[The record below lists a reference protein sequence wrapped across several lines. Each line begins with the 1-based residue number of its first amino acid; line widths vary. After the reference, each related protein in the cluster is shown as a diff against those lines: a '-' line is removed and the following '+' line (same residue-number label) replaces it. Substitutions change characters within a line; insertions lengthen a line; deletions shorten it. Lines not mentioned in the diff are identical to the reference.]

1 MGRPSLLGG
10 KLMTWRQLSALILF
24 FMLGLAFSPGVQAG
38 EVGNFTQVEG
48 QVELL
53 KSGQP
58 PAIPVEVQTGV
69 EVKDVIITK
78 AESRTKLRL
87 LDDTTLT
94 IAPLSQITLE
104 SYMCDE
110 QKCKRQA
117 VTEIAQGLVHVV
129 VPKIFP
135 SKEPDFLLKTQTAIM
150 GVRGTEFYI
159 LVIENPSPPSESGSA
174 PDFFKAVRVRAL
186 ETTQAPVSTDVFVKS
201 GRVIMNSSNPN
212 IKDTVLLGANQSSR
226 VILNQ
231 PPGPRIPLARN
242 DFQRLKS
249 SLVTGVTRA
258 QVGHTKN
265 PKELLQKLPVKP
277 PRLEKSA
284 PGKGKMAP
292 GPSKSAPTPPLKP
305 KVAPPKPGDKAPK
318 PATKPPAAPVKPPQA
333 KEKPAAP
340 AMKPLKPAEK
350 PSPPAAKQPLKKE
363 LTQAPPAKKEAARAK
378 APKPAKKEPAR
389 AAPAKPRK
397 EPARVKAPKPPASP
411 LQKPAPPSKP
421 PPSTKA
427 APPAK
432 AAPPPKS
439 KLPEK

>member
-1 MGRPSLLGG
+1 
-10 KLMTWRQLSALILF
+10 MTWRQPSALILF
-24 FMLGLAFSPGVQAG
+24 FMMGLAFSPGVQAA
-38 EVGNFTQVEG
+38 EVGSFTEVEG

-58 PAIPVEVQTGV
+58 PAISVEVQIGV
-69 EVKDVIITK
+69 EVKDVVITK
-78 AESRTKLRL
+78 SESRAKLRL
-87 LDDTTLT
+87 LDETTLT
-94 IAPLSQITLE
+94 IAPLSQITME
-104 SYMCDE
+104 SYMCDV

-135 SKEPDFLLKTQTAIM
+135 SKEPDFLLKTQTAIL

-159 LVIENPSPPSESGSA
+159 LVIENPSPSSESGSA

-226 VILNQ
+226 IPLNQ
-231 PPGPRIPLARN
+231 PPGPRIPLIGK

-249 SLVTGVTRA
+249 SLVTGVTPA
-258 QVGHTKN
+258 QVGRTKN
-265 PKELLQKLPVKP
+265 PRELLQKLPEKP

-284 PGKGKMAP
+284 PGKGKAAP
-292 GPSKSAPTPPLKP
+292 APSKSAPAPPLKP
-305 KVAPPKPGDKAPK
+305 KVAPSKPGDKAPT

-340 AMKPLKPAEK
+340 AVKPLKPAEK
-350 PSPPAAKQPLKKE
+350 PSAPAAKQPLKKE
-363 LTQAPPAKKEAARAK
+363 PTQAPAAKKEAARAK
-378 APKPAKKEPAR
+378 APKPTKKEPSR
-389 AAPAKPRK
+389 AAPPKPKK
-397 EPARVKAPKPPASP
+397 EAARMKAAKPPASP
-411 LQKPAPPSKP
+411 LQKAAPPSKP
-421 PPSTKA
+421 P
-427 APPAK
+427 PPAK